1 MGKAPRKPDPRKQLE
16 SAYDRLYALYESGEI
31 SPEDTD
37 RLYDLDA
44 QLRPGW
50 EAQAARDEAMSQ
62 PMMYDPEVGVP
73 GLGILPVADPLYQKA
88 RRVAEDYLPY
98 QISNN
103 LFGRPASQ
111 DFLDRE
117 GLLGVTGVNLAT
129 RLGDAPRNSAMG
141 NPSQAGADLAM
152 GTLGLLG
159 LAPGGRAAK
168 EAVEGGVNAV
178 RSVVANPPA
187 RVAEFLAG
195 ESGAMPVPLAL
206 QSDPA
211 IAQAEEVLGLLRS
224 GRESEITEQMLDM
237 GDPVL
242 NARLSEHL
250 YRNYDLPM
258 DEASRMAR
266 AREMGFSDT
275 YHGTGDDISA
285 VDPSFFGNG
294 QDLLGSGFYTTTN
307 TGRADRYVP
316 RAKTP
321 GIEVSKE
328 YMEGGNVI
336 PLSVRE
342 PNAFNLG
349 DQLGSAAES
358 IASSYAADPAFSV
371 QRMSSGAIHVKD
383 INGQSVLLDPMQPRH
398 WALQN
403 LRKAFGPTDT
413 SNVLSEIGYSGVAGP
428 ETGGHTVRASYNPSD
443 LRSRFARFD
452 PRLAHLRNLNASLAA
467 AGVPLGLLAM
477 QPEEEQY

>member
-141 NPSQAGADLAM
+141 NPGQAGADLAM

-195 ESGAMPVPLAL
+195 ESGAMPVPFGRNW
-206 QSDPA
+206 SD
-211 IAQAEEVLGLLRS
+211 VYHWSRS
-224 GRESEITEQMLDM
+224 PE
-237 GDPVL
+237 
-242 NARLSEHL
+242 
-250 YRNYDLPM
+250 
-258 DEASRMAR
+258 
-266 AREMGFSDT
+266 GFSEFDPNVST
-275 YHGTGDDISA
+275 SVMSQLGPHVGTKQAAEARYMGYAKPSGEPAPLGFTMPLKADLQKPFMNPATGEPWSEMDLEMFISA
-285 VDPSFFGNG
+285 V
-294 QDLLGSGFYTTTN
+294 
-307 TGRADRYVP
+307 ADEQGVDR
-316 RAKTP
+316 R
-321 GIEVSKE
+321 
-328 YMEGGNVI
+328 
-336 PLSVRE
+336 
-342 PNAFNLG
+342 
-349 DQLGSAAES
+349 S
-358 IASSYAADPAFSV
+358 IAPFMRQKIAEQGY
-371 QRMSSGAIHVKD
+371 
-383 INGQSVLLDPMQPRH
+383 
-398 WALQN
+398 
-403 LRKAFGPTDT
+403 T
-413 SNVLSEIGYSGVAGP
+413 SIPYRNDVEDAGSLSHIMMTEGRPGDAV
-428 ETGGHTVRASYNPSD
+428 
-443 LRSRFARFD
+443 LRSRFAGFD
-452 PRLAHLRNLNASLAA
+452 PSKRNLKNLNASLAA

>member
-16 SAYDRLYALYESGEI
+16 RAYDRLYAMYESGQI

-44 QLRPGW
+44 QLRPAW

-73 GLGILPVADPLYQKA
+73 DLGILPVADPLYQKA
-88 RRVAEDYLPY
+88 RRAAEEYLPY
-98 QISNN
+98 QMSNN

-111 DFLDRE
+111 DFSDRE
-117 GLLGVTGVNLAT
+117 GLLGIAGVNLAT
-129 RLGDAPRNSAMG
+129 RLGDAPRNSALG

-178 RSVVANPPA
+178 RSVAANPPA

-195 ESGAMPVPLAL
+195 ESGAMPIPFAS

-211 IAQAEEVLGLLRS
+211 ISQAEEVLGLLRS
-224 GRESEITEQMLDM
+224 GREGEITEQMLDM

-242 NARLSEHL
+242 NARLNEHL

-258 DEASRMAR
+258 DEASRMRRAEAMDAR
-266 AREMGFSDT
+266 PE
-275 YHGTGDDISA
+275 YHGTTTGSEMRYPRSDY
-285 VDPSFFGNG
+285 
-294 QDLLGSGFYTTTN
+294 GSGSRKGIGFVTSS
-307 TGRADRYVP
+307 DPYV
-316 RAKTP
+316 
-321 GIEVSKE
+321 S
-328 YMEGGNVI
+328 
-336 PLSVRE
+336 
-342 PNAFNLG
+342 
-349 DQLGSAAES
+349 
-358 IASSYAADPAFSV
+358 SSYADPSYGSV
-371 QRMSSGAIHVKD
+371 FPMMNRVPSSGYPTIDAGGEIWSQIPGDAMVSYAGREVPVSSYASGPADMGGVFDTNQVSRGAAIEGDPGVQF
-383 INGQSVLLDPMQPRH
+383 NNLLDRSIHAPRP
-398 WALQN
+398 
-403 LRKAFGPTDT
+403 KTDDGMEIMREFQRR
-413 SNVLSEIGYSGVAGP
+413 SSEPS
-428 ETGGHTVRASYNPSD
+428 TVTMRHD
-443 LRSRFARFD
+443 TRGMRSRFARFD
-452 PRLAHLRNLNASLAA
+452 PRLAHLRNLNAALAA